1 MATHGMI
8 DLETLDT
15 TPNATILTLGAVKFN
30 PYNSQTPHTDLYL
43 KVDVD
48 VQTKMGRIVN
58 DSTIEWWGQQNKEV
72 REDAFAEQGRISLE
86 ELTKT
91 LNKWC
96 VGLDELWC
104 QGPLFDYAI
113 LQNLYAQLEKPV
125 PWAYWQ
131 IRDSRTVLN
140 MLPKDMRKGPRTD
153 VHNAFADCKYQARA
167 IQKAYRYFG
176 VQK

>member
-72 REDAFAEQGRISLE
+72 REYAFS
-86 ELTKT
+86 
-91 LNKWC
+91 
-96 VGLDELWC
+96 
-104 QGPLFDYAI
+104 
-113 LQNLYAQLEKPV
+113 
-125 PWAYWQ
+125 
-131 IRDSRTVLN
+131 
-140 MLPKDMRKGPRTD
+140 
-153 VHNAFADCKYQARA
+153 
-167 IQKAYRYFG
+167 
-176 VQK
+176 